1 MPFPTSPARAHTRA
15 SRELRSQPVVLM
27 LYFPS
32 QAMPTD
38 QQMNGG
44 GTILVIDDDVEV
56 LDSVQRLLESEGVAV
71 LTAPGPIEGIK
82 MYTEHWPRVKV
93 VILDF
98 FMHIMKGDEVFE
110 QLQRVNPAVHVV
122 LATGCDD
129 EITERMIAK
138 GVRSS
143 LQKPFNAGELLS
155 RVRDETTA
163 PLTRA

>member
-1 MPFPTSPARAHTRA
+1 
-15 SRELRSQPVVLM
+15 
-27 LYFPS
+27 
-32 QAMPTD
+32 
-38 QQMNGG
+38 MNGG

-56 LDSVQRLLESEGVAV
+56 LDSVQRLLESEGFAV

-82 MYTEHWPRVKV
+82 MYTEHWQRVKM
-93 VILDF
+93 VILDYC
-98 FMHIMKGDEVFE
+98 MHIMKGDEVFE

-129 EITERMIAK
+129 EVADRMIAK

-155 RVRDETTA
+155 RVRDETTT